1 MNALTEAII
10 SLAELAEAEGRLLKR
25 RAIQTVIVIVT
36 VCTAAFFIV
45 LALGLFLLALFNYLS
60 LYFEPSIVWLIEGI
74 TCLTIA
80 GVLVWIAA
88 KINQKP

>member
-1 MNALTEAII
+1 MNPLTEAII

-25 RAIQTVIVIVT
+25 RAIQTVIVIIT
-36 VCTAAFFIV
+36 VCSAAFFIV
-45 LALGLFLLALFNYLS
+45 LAFGLFLLALFNHLS

-74 TCLTIA
+74 TALTIA
-80 GVLVWIAA
+80 GVLVWIAV